1 MTPTRQTLK
10 SFPNST
16 SRSRAMHSTSTDQS
30 DQLPRL
36 LAEASVTTPS
46 SSNGKPTPQDSGEKA
61 FREYIEHHGGALL
74 QRILNQGL
82 SMDENSFPFVLSY
95 LTLAQFRAAAQ
106 VPNKINEAIS
116 SAQAA
121 ILKEL
126 NALHTQHMTGLSG
139 LNAEFYNKV
148 TALRDAVQNADFFA
162 RQLNFPDADKIKAA
176 AESNA
181 ATAQTITNAAGV
193 INRRLSTLR
202 GWHLII
208 FAVVALLYF
217 AGGAWF
223 VRWDHHR
230 VQSEIYERVAAR
242 TAQALQRIQPDELR
256 QHVQLL
262 KDLLDLG
269 VHFSLSHDTV
279 SGDVVLTLEGRDG
292 VTLYYPREVGNKYY
306 INVIQ

>member
-1 MTPTRQTLK
+1 MDIYDELEQLVPQERKEAFLRVARQ
-10 SFPNST
+10 
-16 SRSRAMHSTSTDQS
+16 
-30 DQLPRL
+30 
-36 LAEASVTTPS
+36 
-46 SSNGKPTPQDSGEKA
+46 
-61 FREYIEHHGGALL
+61 
-74 QRILNQGL
+74 
-82 SMDENSFPFVLSY
+82 
-95 LTLAQFRAAAQ
+95 
-106 VPNKINEAIS
+106 
-116 SAQAA
+116 
-121 ILKEL
+121 LKEYGEHNPEL
-126 NALHTQHMTGLSG
+126 LRIVEAMGFLSLYTAELPKRLSNIFTQAQTQFVSELKALHAHQ
-139 LNAEFYNKV
+139 
-148 TALRDAVQNADFFA
+148 AVQNADFFA

-181 ATAQTITNAAGV
+181 ATAQTIANAAGV

-202 GWHLII
+202 CWHLIV